1 MSEEAGSGCQ
11 PERDGGECAFAA
23 SAAGPD
29 VGRKSYALMW
39 ADLMAFGPRRRGK
52 RGAGQLR
59 LMPEGERRNRP
70 VRMGYGGM
78 GERVKGLGPVRERGR
93 GWPGCCYWAE

>member
-1 MSEEAGSGCQ
+1 M
-11 PERDGGECAFAA
+11 F
-23 SAAGPD
+23 
-29 VGRKSYALMW
+29 
-39 ADLMAFGPRRRGK
+39 FGPRRRGK

-78 GERVKGLGPVRERGR
+78 GERVKGLGPVRERGGR
-93 GWPGCCYWAE
+93 GWPGCCYWV